1 MSKEK
6 EKKEITEVEI
16 DVQTTVNEDTIEELH
31 DEDAKIENS
40 EEVEPDANENN

>member
-1 MSKEK
+1 MK
-6 EKKEITEVEI
+6 KKEVETMDEL

-31 DEDAKIENS
+31 DEDAKIENI